1 MAVQGLKSG
10 REGGPFGMCAE
21 DLKRWLSEAKREKD
35 PERRRWEILKILVQV
50 TFGGGTV
57 LEKLD

>member
-1 MAVQGLKSG
+1 MQIAAVSYNIPEEAGIYMAVQGLKSG

-35 PERRRWEILKILVQV
+35 PERRR
-50 TFGGGTV
+50 
-57 LEKLD
+57 